1 MTAAHICE
9 LVPRTGLSARVR
21 VRTIVHRKG
30 LLFHAV
36 S

>member
-1 MTAAHICE
+1 MTAACICE
-9 LVPRTGLSARVR
+9 HIPRAGLSAGVR